1 MIVIAIV
8 IVFIL
13 VWGWIAYEMWN
24 APLFDENEMPIDV
37 DMEEIENELLD
48 KD

>member
-1 MIVIAIV
+1 MIVITIV
-8 IVFIL
+8 IVFLI

-24 APLFDENEMPIDV
+24 TPLFDENEMPIEV
-37 DMEEIENELLD
+37 DMEEIEDELLD